1 MPCTN
6 GGGAIPKSQSTDPLD
21 SPTLNRRKFFE
32 YFRKLFLNDF
42 EFIDIR
48 DDLNQLLLTEDECRL
63 ILHEP
68 TLNKQLE
75 RLFFL
80 LTYNEKKSIRAFV
93 DGIRQVYPWLST
105 AMDKYHDRS
114 SEDLDAFE
122 KCINCSW
129 LPNKRNVRVYRC
141 ELVSKHNMLHYI
153 LVVSIFVF
161 CRLGMNGYYVS
172 YNLGVDFLC
181 HGAPRMIHVHNQ
193 YKHPDSRSPIRKVAT
208 NPVVI

>member
-114 SEDLDAFE
+114 SEDLDPFE

-141 ELVSKHNMLHYI
+141 ELVSKHMLHYI
-153 LVVSIFVF
+153 LQVSIFVF
-161 CRLGMNGYYVS
+161 CRLGMNGY
-172 YNLGVDFLC
+172 LLRFLLSRC
-181 HGAPRMIHVHNQ
+181 RFFMPWSSSD
-193 YKHPDSRSPIRKVAT
+193 DSCT
-208 NPVVI
+208 